1 MTKIKQRNELSIFE
15 ELRIKPP
22 TNARTKE
29 HYPREYSLHKL
40 NVLCKVDKKNNPVS
54 WWKKRPNGKLM
65 QVNEF
70 GEMIFS
76 SDKKYEKIIPKETSL
91 KKNESKIL
99 VTLNKYKIPVTYWV
113 KGKNDELFQ
122 LNLKEGEKG
131 IEFKINSWLRDKAID
146 AVGLEIR
153 TMKKKAY
160 EYSKDEL
167 LSMIEAEEEKLVKKG
182 GWKALKVAALSSLG
196 LSWLPFI

>member
-1 MTKIKQRNELSIFE
+1 MEKTKKRNELSIFE
-15 ELRIKPP
+15 ELRLKPP

-29 HYPREYSLHKL
+29 HYPRENSLHKL
-40 NVLCKVDKKNNPVS
+40 NVLCKVDKKNNPLS

-76 SDKKYEKIIPKETSL
+76 SDERYEKIIPQEKSL
-91 KKNESKIL
+91 KKNQSKIL

-113 KGKNDELFQ
+113 KDKKGELFQ
-122 LNLKEGEKG
+122 LNLKEEEKG
-131 IEFKINSWLRDKAID
+131 VEFKIKSWLRDKAID

-153 TMKKKAY
+153 SMKKKTY
-160 EYSKDEL
+160 EYSKEEL
-167 LSMIEAEEEKLVKKG
+167 MNMIEEEEDKLVKKG

>member
-1 MTKIKQRNELSIFE
+1 MEKTKKRNELSIFE
-15 ELRIKPP
+15 ELRLKPLN
-22 TNARTKE
+22 NAKTKE
-29 HYPREYSLHKL
+29 HYPRENSLHKL
-40 NVLCKVDKKNNPVS
+40 NVLCKVDKKNNPLS

-76 SDKKYEKIIPKETSL
+76 SDERYEKIIPQEKSL
-91 KKNESKIL
+91 KKNQSKIL

-113 KGKNDELFQ
+113 KDKSGELIQ
-122 LNLKEGEKG
+122 LNLKEEEKG
-131 IEFKINSWLRDKAID
+131 VEFKINSWLRDKAID

-153 TMKKKAY
+153 SMKKKAY
-160 EYSKDEL
+160 EYSKEEL
-167 LSMIEAEEEKLVKKG
+167 MNMIEEEEDKLVKKG

>member
-167 LSMIEAEEEKLVKKG
+167 LSMIEGEEEKLVKKG